1 MNSVELT
8 SAHWDRMMTHESVS
22 ENSRLA
28 EITPDRTGM
37 AQLRTTLELD
47 RTTRMDPN
55 HADHRH
61 VWIRHDR
68 PTRKLWGSC
77 VVRKSL

>member
-28 EITPDRTGM
+28 EITPDRTGT
-37 AQLRTTLELD
+37 AQFQTTLALD
-47 RTTRMDPN
+47 RTTL
-55 HADHRH
+55 A
-61 VWIRHDR
+61 WIRTTLTIATFGFGMIG
-68 PTRKLWGSC
+68 PLENS
-77 VVRKSL
+77 